1 MILDLLNELLELVEI
16 GAENLAD
23 LGAVVVGLEG
33 GHGAD
38 AGSLG
43 DLAEVVDVDLDEGD
57 ICELG
62 RELLELG
69 GNDLAGTN
77 FSII

>member
-1 MILDLLNELLELVEI
+1 MILDFLNELLELAEI
-16 GAENLAD
+16 GTENLAD

-33 GHGAD
+33 GHGANTS
-38 AGSLG
+38 GLG
-43 DLAEVVDVDLDEGD
+43 DLAEVVDVNLDEGD

-77 FSII
+77 FSTI